1 MRLYSGHRRADGFI
15 LRTNQKIRGRADHS
29 HRGIL
34 CAVALAVLIAP
45 TTLSAPAFADVSPG
59 FFGRAASANVDDQP
73 VQLAEAN
80 LPPVG
85 SLDDYVR
92 EGNENGGGS
101 SYQPQGVP
109 PQGYQP
115 QAVPPQ
121 GYYPQGAPPQEWNNG
136 YADPNAERNA
146 LIGAAVVGAMA
157 VGLWAWQQH
166 QMQQAQRRARKHY
179 YSHRRAYD

>member
-1 MRLYSGHRRADGFI
+1 VDGFI
-15 LRTNQKIRGRADHS
+15 LRANHKIRDRRSDYS
-29 HRGIL
+29 SRGIL

-45 TTLSAPAFADVSPG
+45 TALSSPAFADVSPV
-59 FFGRAASANVDDQP
+59 FGNGAASASVDDH

-85 SLDDYVR
+85 SVDDYMR

-101 SYQPQGVP
+101 SYQPQAVP

-115 QAVPPQ
+115 QAAPPQ
-121 GYYPQGAPPQEWNNG
+121 GYYPQGVPQEWNNR

-146 LIGAAVVGAMA
+146 LIGAAVVGAVA

-166 QMQQAQRRARKHY
+166 ETLQAQRRARKRF
-179 YSHRRAYD
+179 YSHRRAYE